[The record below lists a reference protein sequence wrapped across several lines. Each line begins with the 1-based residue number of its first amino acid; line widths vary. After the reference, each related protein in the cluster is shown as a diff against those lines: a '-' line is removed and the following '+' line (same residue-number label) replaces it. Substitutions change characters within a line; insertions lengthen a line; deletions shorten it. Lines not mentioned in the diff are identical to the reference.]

1 MTISLSLSQPFSVM
15 IGFALVGFGVSS
27 VIPIVYM
34 LAAKSKDMAPSAALS
49 AVSSVGFTGFLIGP
63 PLIGFI
69 AHEVGL
75 RTALIIVAMLGALI
89 NLLARKVRTTDQ
101 L

>member
-1 MTISLSLSQPFSVM
+1 MVI
-15 IGFALVGFGVSS
+15 IGFAMVGFGVSS

-34 LAAKSKDMAPSAALS
+34 LAAKSREMAPSVALS

-63 PLIGFI
+63 PVIGFI

-75 RTALIIVAMLGALI
+75 RTALIIVAVLGAMI
-89 NLLARKVRTTDQ
+89 NILARRVRTSDQ